1 MSDQDRER
9 QLNELQKKEESRC
22 VPPAVQELEITAESP
37 EGTEEQSTEAAQ
49 TESSSSDVGDV
60 SAEATVGP
68 QPNSSSSSSSSAPG
82 QLPQGDQ
89 AAAAST
95 HSEE

>member
-9 QLNELQKKEESRC
+9 QLNELQNREESRC
-22 VPPAVQELEITAESP
+22 VPPAVQELEITAEPP
-37 EGTEEQSTEAAQ
+37 EGTEEQSTEAPQ

-68 QPNSSSSSSSSAPG
+68 QPDSSSSSAPG

>member
-9 QLNELQKKEESRC
+9 QLNELQNREESRC
-22 VPPAVQELEITAESP
+22 VPPAVQELEITAEPP
-37 EGTEEQSTEAAQ
+37 EGTEEQSTEAPQ

-68 QPNSSSSSSSSAPG
+68 QPDSSSSSSSAPG